1 MKKLIVICM
10 LLLAAL
16 AVTACGQEKQEQP
29 KAEPATAVFSTSMGD
44 FEVQLATDYAPK
56 TCENFI
62 KLAQKGFYDGLV
74 FHRVI
79 DDFMI
84 QGGDPNGDGTGGP
97 GYTIKDEFSS
107 KLPHSGPGVISMA
120 NRGLIRAAASF
131 LSRCA
136 SANGWTVSTLSLA
149 R

>member
-1 MKKLIVICM
+1 MKKLLVICM
-10 LLLAAL
+10 LLLAAF

-29 KAEPATAVFSTSMGD
+29 KAEHATAVFSTSMGD

-56 TCENFI
+56 TSENFI

-97 GYTIKDEFSS
+97 ATP
-107 KLPHSGPGVISMA
+107 LRT
-120 NRGLIRAAASF
+120 NLAAGCCTA
-131 LSRCA
+131 
-136 SANGWTVSTLSLA
+136 VLA
-149 R
+149 